1 MYECFVNANLFS
13 LIRADAGGRRWSVA
27 SLTSSSGYGTHTPC
41 SSSYSVSFVLCDFSW
56 VLHVFVFLCWLKN
69 RILPCLL
76 FWVRADFQCCVIFTC
91 VKFTFANKVE
101 VMHGR
106 LLISI
111 KVEPCSTSNS
121 CLSSTLFILPL
132 FYLCD

>member
-1 MYECFVNANLFS
+1 MYECIVNANLFS

-76 FWVRADFQCCVIFTC
+76 FWVRVDFQCCVIFTC

-101 VMHGR
+101 AMHGR

-111 KVEPCSTSNS
+111 KTECCSASHF
-121 CLSSTLFILPL
+121 SSALFILPL
-132 FYLCD
+132 FYLRD